1 MLEGRRSHYQASNL
15 DQKEKEGY
23 EAWLEVEGRAAT
35 KQRQCALAAG
45 YQTAR
50 GPAPARAPSVQEH
63 MKNISMENKAL
74 RRNKSGVTWALEAD
88 NFGIEA

>member
-50 GPAPARAPSVQEH
+50 GPAPARAPSVQER